1 MDYWQRIIT
10 RTKYYSI
17 NPNPTSSMKKI
28 FTIILFAVALNV
40 SAQTKK
46 PATKTVAKPT
56 VKPTPVAKASTK
68 PTTYNT
74 SENYHTAIGIKFLYG
89 ISLTAKH
96 FLKEKHALEGIF
108 TYRGFNGLGTQIG
121 VSVAYE
127 YHLPISGVQNLKW
140 YVGGGGHF
148 EYFSFDD
155 DLVDPTTTVGA
166 LGVLG
171 LEYKFKGIPIAISA
185 DWQPV
190 FTFNSGGGFS
200 AENGGIGVKYT
211 F

>member
-1 MDYWQRIIT
+1 
-10 RTKYYSI
+10 
-17 NPNPTSSMKKI
+17 MKTI
-28 FTIILFAVALNV
+28 LTIILCTVAINI

-46 PATKTVAKPT
+46 RPAKKPVNQTVAKPT
-56 VKPTPVAKASTK
+56 LQPQPKAKASTK
-68 PTTYNT
+68 ADAYST
-74 SENYHTAIGIKFLYG
+74 SQNYSTAIGIKFLYG

-108 TYRGFNGLGTQIG
+108 TYRGFNGLGSQIG

-127 YHLPISGVQNLKW
+127 YHLPINAIQNLKC

-148 EYFSFDD
+148 EYFSFDN
-155 DLVDPTTTVGA
+155 DLVDPTTTFGA

-171 LEYKFKGIPIAISA
+171 LEYKFQGLPIAISA

>member
-1 MDYWQRIIT
+1 
-10 RTKYYSI
+10 
-17 NPNPTSSMKKI
+17 MKTLI
-28 FTIILFAVALNV
+28 TIILCAVTINI

-46 PATKTVAKPT
+46 VPAKKPAAKTVAKPI
-56 VKPTPVAKASTK
+56 VKSVPIAKDNSKPTSYSA
-68 PTTYNT
+68 
-74 SENYHTAIGIKFLYG
+74 SENYSTAIGVKFLYG

-121 VSVAYE
+121 ISVAYE
-127 YHLPISGVQNLKW
+127 YHLPIKGVPNLKW

-155 DLVDPTTTVGA
+155 ELVDPTTVFGA

-171 LEYKFKGIPIAISA
+171 LEYKFKGIPIAVSA

-190 FTFNSGGGFS
+190 FTFTSGGGFS

>member
-1 MDYWQRIIT
+1 
-10 RTKYYSI
+10 
-17 NPNPTSSMKKI
+17 MKKI
-28 FTIILFAVALNV
+28 LTIILCAVAINM
-40 SAQTKK
+40 SAQTRKTPAKK
-46 PATKTVAKPT
+46 PATKTVTKSPLKPAPVT
-56 VKPTPVAKASTK
+56 KPSTKASSYSTA
-68 PTTYNT
+68 
-74 SENYHTAIGIKFLYG
+74 ENYNTAIGIKFLYG

-121 VSVAYE
+121 LSVAYE
-127 YHLPISGVQNLKW
+127 YHLPINGVQNLKW

-148 EYFSFDD
+148 EYFSFDN
-155 DLVDPTTTVGA
+155 DLVDPTTTIGA

-171 LEYKFKGIPIAISA
+171 LEYKFKGLPIAISA

>member
-1 MDYWQRIIT
+1 
-10 RTKYYSI
+10 
-17 NPNPTSSMKKI
+17 MKTI
-28 FTIILFAVALNV
+28 FTIILCALAINI

-46 PATKTVAKPT
+46 TPVKKPAAKTVTKPAAKT
-56 VKPTPVAKASTK
+56 TAVAKASTK
-68 PTTYNT
+68 PISYST
-74 SENYHTAIGIKFLYG
+74 SNNYKTAVGVKFLYG

-127 YHLPISGVQNLKW
+127 YHQPINGAPNLKW

-155 DLVDPTTTVGA
+155 DLVDPATTIGA

-171 LEYKFKGIPIAISA
+171 LEYKLKSIPIAISA